1 MSNEPKSALRKWRIE
16 AGYSLDEVCVLLEQ
30 QGLERPSAAK
40 LSRIEREQD
49 IPPEMIPAF
58 VAITGIPAKEQRPDL
73 AKIFIEES
81 ERQEVA
87 Q

>member
-1 MSNEPKSALRKWRIE
+1 MSEEPKSAIRTWRELRKL
-16 AGYSLDEVCVLLEQ
+16 SLEDVCDLLKQ

-40 LSRIEREQD
+40 LSRIERNQD

-58 VAITGIPAKEQRPDL
+58 EAITGIPAKEQRPDL
-73 AKIFIEES
+73 AKIFDREA
-81 ERQEVA
+81 A